1 MFVSLNKKFIYT
13 IVSFFLFTA
22 ILFIYT
28 FYIIYGIRFEEEQK
42 SNLSRNN
49 QFIELLYENG
59 AMRKE
64 IKTLKAK
71 DQDLVLNENIQK
83 ILSNGETDDTIQTII
98 TREKKRTDEMVKNYD
113 DRYSTI
119 KEGTRIVV
127 ASSILIFLAIGLL
140 WFLMR
145 RWVLRPLSE
154 LSEVSSQV
162 SEGKLSS
169 RVKLN
174 LQRFFL
180 DEIDI
185 LSSTFNN
192 MLENLES
199 SIKEIKQK
207 EAFLQS
213 LIDGIPDGLRVIDSD
228 YNIIV
233 ANKAYYKQV
242 GRQKPSYKCYDA
254 SQNRST
260 PCPNSMFTCP
270 IHEICNLHKSNVKVI
285 QQFTAHPNRHLSINA
300 APLIIS
306 GNEKQKPLV
315 VEVIRDLSDDIKFS
329 HQQKLSSLGFMAT
342 SVAHE
347 MKNHLGSIRMITER
361 LLDKFYQDKTDDNK
375 EKKLLSLIYNQLIEC
390 INVPERLLKLAKF
403 SSDEFQDI
411 SCWDNIKDVVAL
423 LDYEA
428 KRNGTEIQLK
438 DFPNTLTIKGYEAD
452 FKMIIVNLILNAI
465 KAVKDNGII
474 KIESTTTS
482 KYIAIKIID
491 NGQGISKEK
500 LTRIFEPF
508 YSDGKDSRIGGT
520 GLGLSIVKSI
530 VEKFKGTVEVS
541 SQIELGTCFTL
552 RFPRSD
558 KNNIAKIKI

>member
-13 IVSFFLFTA
+13 IASFFLFTA

-28 FYIIYGIRFEEEQK
+28 FYIIYGLRFQEEQK
-42 SNLSRNN
+42 SNLSRNS

-59 AMRKE
+59 AIRKE
-64 IKTLKAK
+64 LNTLLAK
-71 DQDLVLNENIQK
+71 DSKIIIPENIQK
-83 ILSNGETDDTIQTII
+83 ILSSGESDDTLQTII
-98 TREKKRTDEMVKNYD
+98 TREKKRTAEMVKNYD

-119 KEGTRIVV
+119 KEGTRIVF
-127 ASSILIFLAIGLL
+127 ASSILIILAISLL

-145 RWVLRPLSE
+145 RWILSPLSQ
-154 LSEVSSQV
+154 LSEVSAQV

-174 LQRFFL
+174 EQRLFL

-185 LSSTFNN
+185 LSNTFNA
-192 MLENLES
+192 MLENLENN
-199 SIKEIKQK
+199 IKEIKQK

-213 LIDGIPDGLRVIDSD
+213 LIDGIPDGLRVIDSS
-228 YNIIV
+228 YNIII

-242 GRQKPSYKCYDA
+242 GKNISSNKCYAA
-254 SQNRST
+254 SQNRSE
-260 PCPNSMFTCP
+260 PCSSSMFTCP
-270 IHEICNLHKSNVKVI
+270 IHEICNNHKNNVKVI
-285 QQFTAHPNRHLSINA
+285 QQFAAHPNRHLSINA
-300 APLIIS
+300 APLIL
-306 GNEKQKPLV
+306 GDKTEKTLV

-361 LLDKFYQDKTDDNK
+361 MIDKYYQDKPDTNE
-375 EKKLLSLIYNQLIEC
+375 EKKLLSLIYNQIIEC

-403 SSDEFQDI
+403 SSEEFQDI
-411 SCWDNIKDVVAL
+411 SCLDNIKDVIAL

-428 KRNGTEIQLK
+428 KRNGITIELK
-438 DFPNTLTIKGYEAD
+438 DFPATIMIKGYEAD

-474 KIESTTTS
+474 KIESLVSAKFITL
-482 KYIAIKIID
+482 KVID

-500 LTRIFEPF
+500 LPRIFEPF
-508 YSDGKDSRIGGT
+508 YSDGKDSRLGGT

-530 VEKFKGTVEVS
+530 VEKFKGTIDVS
-541 SQIELGTCFTL
+541 SELDVGTCFTL
-552 RFPRSD
+552 KFPRAD